1 MSIYD
6 FNFQAT
12 GMNGQSQS
20 LKDYKGQVVMIVNT
34 ASNAVLLINMKIYR
48 NYMID
53 TKTKDSSFQDFH
65 RIILIIKSLEIMMKL
80 NPFVKSITV

>member
-6 FNFQAT
+6 FNFQVT
-12 GMNGQSQS
+12 GMNGQPQS

-65 RIILIIKSLEIMMKL
+65 RIILIIKSLEIMKKL